1 MDSSPGATAAQAQL
15 VGVSEGL
22 VQGPQLWWASDDAS
36 DMQVRQYPQAREAAS
51 TPCRGLLRP
60 DPWR

>member
-1 MDSSPGATAAQAQL
+1 MDASPDAAAVQAQL
-15 VGVSEGL
+15 VSVSEGL
-22 VQGPQLWWASDDAS
+22 VQGPRLWWASNDVS
-36 DMQVRQYPQAREAAS
+36 ETLVRQYPQAREAES

>member
-1 MDSSPGATAAQAQL
+1 MDSSPGATTVQAQL

-22 VQGPQLWWASDDAS
+22 VQGPRLWWASDGVADV
-36 DMQVRQYPQAREAAS
+36 QVRQYPQAREAES